1 MDWEAFLYLTWRAS
15 AAALDSAAAVCS
27 ALNLA
32 YFLTR
37 SLDTNERSARRL
49 AAAVLCLI
57 SAGVLLESVFL
68 GALALTSAET
78 IATERLVW
86 ARLCLV
92 AGTVA
97 MSLLILRRL
106 ARRLG

>member
-1 MDWEAFLYLTWRAS
+1 MDREAFLYLTWRAS

-37 SLDTNERSARRL
+37 SLDTDERSARRL
-49 AAAVLCLI
+49 AAVLCLI